1 MCEQFKFKE
10 KKIEYKSMFLNVI
23 LFYFSIIN
31 LHFTIP
37 KKKKKLFLKKGE
49 DFNALSFLG

>member
-1 MCEQFKFKE
+1 MNNEALDLDDD
-10 KKIEYKSMFLNVI
+10 IDDD
-23 LFYFSIIN
+23 IN
-31 LHFTIP
+31 LHSTMP